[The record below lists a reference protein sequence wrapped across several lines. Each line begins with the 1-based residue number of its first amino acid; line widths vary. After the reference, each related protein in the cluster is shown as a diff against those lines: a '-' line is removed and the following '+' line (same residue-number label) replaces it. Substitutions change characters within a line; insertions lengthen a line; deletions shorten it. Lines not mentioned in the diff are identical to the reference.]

1 MNGFFA
7 SLKLE
12 SECEQNL
19 DWTQMI
25 EISEAVECGK
35 APLGVVVLVGEILA
49 DEFDFKPLV
58 DVSHT
63 GVEIEIAVELVAVVL
78 DVALEGTGIDFP
90 LVGRHSRACSR
101 RACGG
106 CGSATSGRSDG
117 QAVARYRRRGARRCG
132 SSPRIA
138 PAAVCSQC
146 LSRL

>member
-1 MNGFFA
+1 MNGFFT

-63 GVEIEIAVELVAVVL
+63 CVEIEIAVELVAVVL
-78 DVALEGTGIDFP
+78 DVAHEGTGIDFP
-90 LVGRHSRACSR
+90 LVGGTDDEAQ
-101 RACGG
+101 GG
-106 CGSATSGRSDG
+106 DDVVA
-117 QAVARYRRRGARRCG
+117 QVVARHGG
-132 SSPRIA
+132 N
-138 PAAVCSQC
+138 V
-146 LSRL
+146 LGG